1 MSQSP
6 LVSTP
11 GNLAAAGSR
20 RSTRIEKSIPLIV
33 LGQNQMGE
41 PFMERTVAV
50 TLSMHGCR
58 YPSRHDYGV
67 GTPVTLQVVGMLGA
81 EEKPATV
88 RAIVRSV
95 HPPASLRELQQVG
108 VELETPAN
116 VWGIT
121 PPPGDWVSGGETT
134 TSTAKLAGVVSPTQ
148 KSAAKKAGEIVM
160 KPESKVSEITSVPA
174 PSPAASQPAATPAPK
189 VAEAPQP
196 PRVVVTPAQ
205 LISGLQGK
213 LQQEAEKAVQA
224 AAAKL
229 VNDAVRDA
237 LGSIEDARRSG
248 TREVQELFPRQLEA
262 MKLSLKAEMQ
272 MHRGEAEETAQRL
285 EKQAAELRR
294 ELAKAQEYGDK
305 LTREI
310 APSIPA
316 RLKET
321 VTQVTS
327 EFESATVAITERRYE
342 RLVED
347 VQNATKDALSKVNAR
362 SGEVQAFVQSA
373 VNSGLEEFRRE
384 TEKHVNMAL
393 EQAKERAVSWLASL
407 DEESRTTCDARR
419 QALETEVARSAERAA
434 EEFQKRIKAFLYTS
448 LLAAVGA
455 VDEHSKATLDG
466 LQKDDGKALDKALTR
481 SPAKGK
487 D

>member
-11 GNLAAAGSR
+11 GNFPAGSR
-20 RSTRIEKSIPLIV
+20 RSTRIEKSVPLIV

-67 GTPVTLQVVGMLGA
+67 GTWVTLQVVGLLGA
-81 EEKPATV
+81 EEKPANV

-116 VWGIT
+116 VWGIA
-121 PPPGDWVSGGETT
+121 PPPGDWLGAGETN
-134 TSTAKLAGVVSPTQ
+134 TSTAKLTGVVAPMQ
-148 KSAAKKAGEIVM
+148 KSAAKKEGEILM
-160 KPESKVSEITSVPA
+160 KPESKVSEITSVPS
-174 PSPAASQPAATPAPK
+174 PSPAASQPPATPTAK
-189 VAEAPQP
+189 VVEAPQP

-224 AAAKL
+224 AVAKQ
-229 VNDAVRDA
+229 VNDAVREA

-248 TREVQELFPRQLEA
+248 VREVQELLPKQLEA
-262 MKLSLKAEMQ
+262 MKLSLKADMQ
-272 MHRGEAEETAQRL
+272 MYRGEAQETAQRL
-285 EKQAAELRR
+285 EKQADESRR

-321 VTQVTS
+321 VTQATS
-327 EFESATVAITERRYE
+327 DFESATVAITERRYE

-347 VQNATKDALSKVNAR
+347 VQNVTEDALSKLSTR
-362 SGEVQAFVQSA
+362 SAEVQAFVQSA
-373 VNSGLEEFRRE
+373 VNSGLDEFRRE
-384 TEKHVNMAL
+384 AEKHANMAL
-393 EQAKERAVSWLASL
+393 ADTKERAVSWLSSL

-434 EEFQKRIKAFLYTS
+434 EEFHKRIKAFLYTS
-448 LLAAVGA
+448 LVAAVDA
-455 VDEHSKATLDG
+455 VDEHSKSTLDG
-466 LQKDDGKALDKALTR
+466 LLKDDGKTLDEALSRLKM
-481 SPAKGK
+481 KIK
-487 D
+487 